1 MPTLWAEIKDNPSG
15 TSYKILSSLS
25 RQNLL
30 SFPSPMVR
38 AAAPTVLKGV
48 EEASQATK
56 AIDAVKQTLDRFQA
70 PLLSGS
76 AQGAIR
82 PGLREESDADQ
93 ALRDLPDS
101 ERVKIE
107 ESIDGLQQTIDPDE
121 APTPDLS
128 SMMSP
133 VDNTDLFADLD
144 FGTQPQMSN
153 TALSSIVLPRDDD
166 REIAMRRMARQSGI
180 GGLV

>member
-1 MPTLWAEIKDNPSG
+1 M
-15 TSYKILSSLS
+15 
-25 RQNLL
+25 
-30 SFPSPMVR
+30 
-38 AAAPTVLKGV
+38 
-48 EEASQATK
+48 
-56 AIDAVKQTLDRFQA
+56 
-70 PLLSGS
+70 LSGS
-76 AQGAIR
+76 AQAAIR
-82 PGLREESDADQ
+82 PEFREESDADQ

-166 REIAMRRMARQSGI
+166 REIAMRRMARRSGI